1 MKLGPHVIRPT
12 PEALTWARQAGVVKQ
27 IDGTE
32 ALGQAPPD
40 AVRIFRHYF
49 ADQQLDAD
57 PQVISAAILNALKG
71 YRHPR
76 LYVEVWNEV
85 HPTRDQMCAVI
96 NLLHRAGV
104 KVAIGSWGTGDYTA
118 EDWEAARNSGADAIA
133 VHCYWA
139 ERGFT
144 RWNALRYR
152 QFWRSGD
159 PPVII
164 TECGRDR
171 VRDGNGGTYVGQ
183 GGWRRDG
190 ISAEQY
196 VAELIAYDTEL
207 QRDSYMIGATV
218 FTAGATDDWRDFDT
232 DGITDP
238 LLARLSAVRQTGGTA
253 MALKDQFPNEYAAWV
268 AAGGVE
274 NNFLTFLVGQG
285 KIKPTKEIVKKMA
298 GEVIAKATELQRAV
312 DALPLP

>member
-1 MKLGPHVIRPT
+1 MIGPHVIRPT
-12 PEALTWARQAGVVKQ
+12 PQALAWARQAGIVKQ
-27 IDGTE
+27 IDRID
-32 ALGQAPPD
+32 AFLVAPAN
-40 AVRIFRHYF
+40 AVRIFRAY
-49 ADQQLDAD
+49 LPD
-57 PQVISAAILNALKG
+57 PDPTDGVGVAQAVLARLG
-71 YRHPR
+71 DYRHPN
-76 LYVEVWNEV
+76 LYVELWNET
-85 HPTRDQMCAVI
+85 HPPAPAMAAAVAVC
-96 NLLHRAGV
+96 HAAGV
-104 KVAIGSWGTGDYTA
+104 QVAIGSWGTGDYTA

-139 ERGFT
+139 SAGFT
-144 RWNALRYR
+144 PWNALRYR

-171 VRDGNGGTYVGQ
+171 VRDGDGGTYVGEA
-183 GGWRRDG
+183 GWKRCG
-190 ISAEQY
+190 ISADEY
-196 VAELIAYDTEL
+196 VRELIAYSHEIA
-207 QRDSYMIGATV
+207 RDPYVLGATV
-218 FTAGATDDWRDFDT
+218 FTAGPTHDWDAFDVDEVT
-232 DGITDP
+232 P
-238 LLARLSAVRQTGGTA
+238 LIMAKMEERR